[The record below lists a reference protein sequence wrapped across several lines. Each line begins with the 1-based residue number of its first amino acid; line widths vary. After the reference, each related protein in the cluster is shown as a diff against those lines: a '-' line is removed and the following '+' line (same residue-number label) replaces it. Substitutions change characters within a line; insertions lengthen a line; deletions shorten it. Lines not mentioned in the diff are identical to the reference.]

1 MSKKII
7 ILNGSPR
14 ESGNTAALTADW
26 DDPLKI
32 EKGLKNVRGHFLAPF
47 FI

>member
-14 ESGNTAALTADW
+14 KKGNTTTLTAAF
-26 DDPLKI
+26 KSGA
-32 EKGLKNVRGHFLAPF
+32 EKSVTE
-47 FI
+47 